1 MISPSFLQVHNMES
15 TTSTNSRSVNSRSG
29 LVSQA
34 SNTNA
39 TFSGIERENTETQNG
54 TPRANHDSRREE
66 QQTLR
71 ETGEIPWEEDPANAH
86 NWSQASRVFHSI
98 VPGRSV
104 ILLHVCI
111 LIISSWCC
119 IHSVRR
125 RPYLH
130 IKDSTAY
137 KNRALASSLYTPAIK
152 AVQKE
157 FDVSAVIAIFPF
169 SFYVLGLAFGP
180 MIGSPLSET
189 LGRRRVYQISLPVF
203 ALFILGSGFA
213 KGIGTL
219 VVCRFLAGL
228 WGSPALSIGSATV
241 SDVWPPAHRAIPMAA
256 YVAAPFMG
264 PALG

>member
-1 MISPSFLQVHNMES
+1 MGRRGQTTIAGEKSNKPCGRQERYHGRKTLPMPTTGPRLQEFFTPLYLV
-15 TTSTNSRSVNSRSG
+15 G
-29 LVSQA
+29 LS
-34 SNTNA
+34 SY
-39 TFSGIERENTETQNG
+39 FI
-54 TPRANHDSRREE
+54 
-66 QQTLR
+66 
-71 ETGEIPWEEDPANAH
+71 
-86 NWSQASRVFHSI
+86 
-98 VPGRSV
+98 
-104 ILLHVCI
+104 VCI